1 MTEKEL
7 IDRQQEYGDKHFV
20 VTRSGKFFSAYNC
33 GAFALAR
40 ATGYRVMRRP
50 RKGGHFVLT
59 VGFPESRL
67 ESVME
72 HIAACGGTVER
83 QETDYFIFSNIDGST
98 DETLVSEQKMPDKHG
113 VRNDMA
119 RNEDTCLRKQ
129 IIMFDLYRSTPM
141 DAMNFID
148 TLQKQITMPQKYPYE
163 KEDSSTA

>member
-20 VTRSGKFFSAYNC
+20 VTRSGKFFSAYDC

-83 QETDYFIFSNIDGST
+83 QETDYFIFSNIDGSA
-98 DETLVSEQKMPDKHG
+98 DETLVSEQKTPEKHS
-113 VRNDMA
+113 MA
-119 RNEDTCLRKQ
+119 REEENCLRKQ
-129 IIMFDLYRSTPM
+129 ILAFDLSRSTPM
-141 DAMNFID
+141 EAMNFID
-148 TLQKQITMPQKYPYE
+148 MLQKQIT
-163 KEDSSTA
+163 DNDV

>member
-7 IDRQQEYGDKHFV
+7 IDRQQEYGDKRFV
-20 VTRSGKFFSAYNC
+20 VTRSGKFFSAYDC

-67 ESVME
+67 EAVMG
-72 HIAACGGTVER
+72 HIVDCGGTVER
-83 QETDYFIFSNIDGST
+83 QETDYFIFSNVDGSA
-98 DETLVSEQKMPDKHG
+98 DERLVSEQKMPEKHG
-113 VRNDMA
+113 GKNDMA
-119 RNEDTCLRKQ
+119 REDETCLRKQ
-129 IIMFDLYRSTPM
+129 ILAFDLSRSTPM

-148 TLQKQITMPQKYPYE
+148 MLQKQITMPK
-163 KEDSSTA
+163 KISV

>member
-20 VTRSGKFFSAYNC
+20 VTRSGKFFSAYDC

-83 QETDYFIFSNIDGST
+83 QETDYFIFSNIDGSA
-98 DETLVSEQKMPDKHG
+98 DETLVSEQKIPEKHS
-113 VRNDMA
+113 MA
-119 RNEDTCLRKQ
+119 REEENCLRKQ
-129 IIMFDLYRSTPM
+129 ILAFDLSRSTPM
-141 DAMNFID
+141 EAMNFID
-148 TLQKQITMPQKYPYE
+148 MLQKQIT
-163 KEDSSTA
+163 DNDV